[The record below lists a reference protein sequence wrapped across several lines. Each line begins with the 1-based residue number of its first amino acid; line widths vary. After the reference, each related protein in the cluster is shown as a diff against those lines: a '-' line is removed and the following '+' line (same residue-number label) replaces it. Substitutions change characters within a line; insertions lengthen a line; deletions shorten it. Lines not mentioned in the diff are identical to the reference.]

1 MPASKNDLA
10 VDEHLAKL
18 LGHGETLGDFASWF
32 MNALWS
38 IELNGSDREIELAA
52 RIQNH
57 LFGYSS
63 GYVPL
68 DELMNDLRLDAAEF
82 GVELRESSAA

>member
-1 MPASKNDLA
+1 MPVSKNDLA
-10 VDEHLAKL
+10 VDEHLARL
-18 LGHGETLGDFASWF
+18 LGHGETLSGFASWF
-32 MNALWS
+32 MGALWS
-38 IELNGSDREIELAA
+38 IELNGSDREIDFAA

-63 GYVPL
+63 GYVPV
-68 DELMNDLRLDAAEF
+68 DELMADLREVAAEF

>member
-10 VDEHLAKL
+10 VDVHLGRL
-18 LGHGETLGDFASWF
+18 LGQGESLHDFASWF
-32 MNALWS
+32 MDALWS
-38 IELNGSDREIELAA
+38 IELDGSDHEIELAA
-52 RIQNH
+52 RIQNR

-68 DELMNDLRLDAAEF
+68 DELMADLREDAAEF
-82 GVELRESSAA
+82 GVEVRESSAA